1 MIEDWLNQYAPNA
14 PYLVIFGVLL
24 LAGFGLPMPED
35 IPLMLGGYLCGQTSG
50 HPHLWVMIPGCMIA
64 ILGADVLIFLAGKR
78 WGRTLH
84 RHWLMKRLVGG
95 RNLAR
100 ARVLFARHGA
110 KFVFFARFLP
120 GVRTP
125 AFFTAGTFKM
135 TLRQFLLWDGSA
147 ALLSVPWVVLL
158 AAYFSDEL
166 EHVRDGLSKGK
177 AYGFVALGVGLA
189 VLVGYHLLIARKLA
203 KVKVDP
209 DKEAKKTGRAKP

>member
-1 MIEDWLNQYAPNA
+1 MIEQWLNQYAAEA

-35 IPLMLGGYLCGQTSG
+35 IPLMIGGYLCGQTSG
-50 HPHLWVMIPGCMIA
+50 HPHLGVMIPGCMIA
-64 ILGADVLIFLAGKR
+64 IVGADTLIFIAGKR
-78 WGRTLH
+78 WGRSLH
-84 RHWLMKRLVGG
+84 RHWLMKRIVGG

-100 ARVLFARHGA
+100 ARVLFTRHGA

-135 TLRQFLLWDGSA
+135 SFGRFLLCDGSA

-158 AAYFSDEL
+158 AYYFHNEI
-166 EHVRDGLSKGK
+166 EYARDAISKGK
-177 AYGFVALGVGLA
+177 TYGFVFLGLVLA
-189 VLVGYHLLIARKLA
+189 VLVGYHLLVSRKLA
-203 KVKVDP
+203 KVKVTP
-209 DKEAKKTGRAKP
+209 EKKATTED